1 MAQPIKGYE
10 GTITVDGQATGFV
23 NNWEVNL
30 ETEEKTV
37 GPFIGDGGVLYTY
50 TTSRKLAG
58 SLEATIPVGRDAGQ
72 SILLSGALYS
82 SNINIVL
89 TTTNGY
95 IITVPSGTISTFS
108 MTQDA
113 AESVTLSFD
122 FSSSGNFTITPLVG

>member
-10 GTITVDGQATGFV
+10 GLITVNSTTTGFV
-23 NNWEVNL
+23 NNWEVTL

-50 TTSRKLAG
+50 TTSRRLAG
-58 SLEATIPVGRDAGQ
+58 TLEATIPTGRDAGQ
-72 SILLSGALYS
+72 SILLSGALNS
-82 SNINIVL
+82 SNIDIIL

-95 IITVPSGTISTFS
+95 TITIPSGTISTFS

-113 AESVTLSFD
+113 AESVTVSFD
-122 FSSSGNFTITPLVG
+122 FSSSGSFTVTPLIG

>member
-1 MAQPIKGYE
+1 MGQPIKGYE
-10 GTITVDGQATGFV
+10 GTITVNGQVTGFV

-58 SLEATIPVGRDAGQ
+58 TLEATIPVGRDAGQ
-72 SILLSGALYS
+72 SILLSGALNS

-95 IITVPSGTISTFS
+95 TITVPSGTISTFS

-122 FSSSGNFTITPLVG
+122 FSSSGNFTITPLIG